1 MSRFVAVIM
10 AGGGGTR
17 LWPLSRQARPKQV
30 LSLVGDRTMFEHAV
44 DRIAPLFQP
53 EEILVV
59 TGKDQV
65 DELLLQAPEMPQ
77 ESFIIEPM
85 GRGTAPAIGLGAIHI
100 RHRDPQAVMA
110 VLTADHFIRDVEQ
123 FRSAMTAAAAVAE
136 QGHLVTLGITPS
148 FPATGYGYIKQGEQ
162 LDTADGFKVFRTEQ
176 FTEKPSPETAFQMV
190 QSGDYAW
197 NSGMFVWRIDRIM
210 EEIQSQMPELYDQLA
225 QVEGVIGTP
234 AYEPTL
240 RRVWPEV
247 SPQTIDYGVM
257 EGAEDVVV
265 IPVDIGWSDVG
276 NWSSMRDILPAEEDG
291 NVVVGE
297 HIGIE
302 TRNGIFFGGHRLI
315 ATIGLEDVIVV
326 DTENALL
333 VCALDQEQ
341 QVRELVRQLKE
352 AGRKDLV

>member
-1 MSRFVAVIM
+1 MSKFYAVIM

-17 LWPLSRQARPKQV
+17 LWPLSRHARPKQV

-44 DRIAPLFQP
+44 DRIAALFQP
-53 EEILVV
+53 EDILVV
-59 TGKDQV
+59 TGEDQV
-65 DELLLQAPEMPQ
+65 DELMLQAPEMPHG
-77 ESFIIEPM
+77 SFIVEPM
-85 GRGTAPAIGLGAIHI
+85 GRGTAPAIGLGAVHI
-100 RHRDPQAVMA
+100 RRRDPQAVMA

-123 FRSAMTAAAAVAE
+123 FRSVMAAAAAVAE
-136 QGHLVTLGITPS
+136 RGHLVTLGINPS

-162 LDTADGFKVFRTEQ
+162 LDTVDGFKVFRTEQ

-190 QSGDYAW
+190 QSGEYSW

-210 EEIQSQMPELYDQLA
+210 AEIQDQMPELYDHLA
-225 QVEGVIGTP
+225 QVEAVIGTP

-240 RRVWPEV
+240 RRIWPEV

-257 EGAEDVVV
+257 EGAEDVVA

-276 NWSSMRDILPAEEDG
+276 NWSSMRDILPADENG

-297 HIGIE
+297 HIEID
-302 TRNGIFFGGHRLI
+302 TRDSIVFGSHRLI
-315 ATIGLEDVIVV
+315 ATIGLENVIVV

-333 VCALDQEQ
+333 VCTLDQQQ

-352 AGRKDLV
+352 AGRKDVV